1 MTKSSLKLFVILTI
15 LFTVN
20 LSSVAVS
27 QTSIPTYKVF
37 EYKGDISC
45 VFKTLLDRVAIS
57 QPKIMGYTPYIWKD
71 EFNDV
76 TSSGTIDGMLP
87 DGTKIMTFM
96 VSLTN
101 SKSSKIE
108 IKLSNLSISNIEIID
123 TIFRQFDP
131 NSCAPK

>member
-1 MTKSSLKLFVILTI
+1 
-15 LFTVN
+15 
-20 LSSVAVS
+20 
-27 QTSIPTYKVF
+27 
-37 EYKGDISC
+37 
-45 VFKTLLDRVAIS
+45 
-57 QPKIMGYTPYIWKD
+57 
-71 EFNDV
+71 
-76 TSSGTIDGMLP
+76 
-87 DGTKIMTFM
+87 M